1 MLWVRTEFSLLPWLC
16 VSSRNQLWKGGD
28 AVRFDAREQCRHI
41 ADGIGVKFIDLGN
54 VVGFLR
60 AVWEFFVIK
69 YDVQIHG
76 ILGSPPTHQQI
87 VPRLNHF
94 AAKPVILDNSGRVR
108 LAAWWAVRAKLQRD
122 GRWISGAQIGA
133 PVFECWDRPGRIT
146 AFGLPLRVFS
156 ENLQY
161 KVAVIK
167 EDVRK
172 A

>member
-69 YDVQIHG
+69 NMM
-76 ILGSPPTHQQI
+76 SKSME
-87 VPRLNHF
+87 F
-94 AAKPVILDNSGRVR
+94 
-108 LAAWWAVRAKLQRD
+108 LAAHQRTSKLFHA
-122 GRWISGAQIGA
+122 S
-133 PVFECWDRPGRIT
+133 T
-146 AFGLPLRVFS
+146 TLPR
-156 ENLQY
+156 NP
-161 KVAVIK
+161 
-167 EDVRK
+167 
-172 A
+172 